1 MPTLLLAAAVLA
13 LLLWIQRHW
22 PREPGP
28 LLAVLL
34 ALFHLDQRGVA
45 VIGEIPAG
53 LPQLRWPALPQPD
66 QLRTLVASALGIAL
80 VGYSDNVLTA
90 RSFATRN
97 GYRIDANQ
105 ELLALGA
112 VNLGNGLLQGFPVSS
127 SGSRTAIADSLGN
140 RSQLYALVAFVSVV
154 LVLFPKAALGAIVIY
169 AALRLIDIPE
179 FLRMRA
185 FKRSEFH
192 LALITLLGV
201 MLTDILIG
209 VALAVGLSV
218 IDLFARLVRPNDA
231 VLGEVPGLAGL
242 HDVADWEGAS
252 TIPGLLIFR
261 YDAPLCFANAEHFR
275 RRVAEAIEAEPMPV
289 EWFVLSA
296 EAIVEI
302 DITAADMLAEL
313 HQELT
318 DRGIVFALARVKQDL
333 FGTLTRTGLPDQLG
347 SQWFFP
353 TLAEAI
359 AAFRARPRSA
369 VPSAGSPP

>member
-1 MPTLLLAAAVLA
+1 
-13 LLLWIQRHW
+13 
-22 PREPGP
+22 
-28 LLAVLL
+28 
-34 ALFHLDQRGVA
+34 
-45 VIGEIPAG
+45 
-53 LPQLRWPALPQPD
+53 
-66 QLRTLVASALGIAL
+66 
-80 VGYSDNVLTA
+80 
-90 RSFATRN
+90 
-97 GYRIDANQ
+97 
-105 ELLALGA
+105 
-112 VNLGNGLLQGFPVSS
+112 
-127 SGSRTAIADSLGN
+127 
-140 RSQLYALVAFVSVV
+140 
-154 LVLFPKAALGAIVIY
+154 
-169 AALRLIDIPE
+169 
-179 FLRMRA
+179 
-185 FKRSEFH
+185 
-192 LALITLLGV
+192 